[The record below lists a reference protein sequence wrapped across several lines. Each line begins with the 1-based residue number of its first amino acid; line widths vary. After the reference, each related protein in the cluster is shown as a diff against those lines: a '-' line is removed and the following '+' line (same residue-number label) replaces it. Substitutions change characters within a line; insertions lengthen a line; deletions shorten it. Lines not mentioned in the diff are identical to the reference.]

1 MQSIGVESHF
11 STFQGVSFVTTTH
24 PVNYVRQESVMNAS
38 AAATQDTTKK
48 GFSDLIAR
56 LRANPRIPLIIAAAA
71 AIAVVFALVLWAK
84 TPDYRVLY
92 SNLSD
97 EDGGA
102 IVTQLTQMNIPYQF
116 SETGGALMVPAE
128 KVHELRLRLAEQ
140 GLPKGGSVGFELMD
154 KEKFGISQFSE
165 QVNYQRALEGELART
180 IETLGPVKSARVH
193 LAMPKPTLFVREQ
206 KAPSASVTLNLQ
218 PGRALDEGQIQA
230 IVHIVSS
237 SVPGLPPGNVT
248 VVDQAGRLLTHS
260 DSEGRD
266 LNDAQL
272 KFTSEVEA
280 RYQQRIEAI
289 LNPIVGQGNV
299 HAQVTAQLNFDR
311 SEQTDE
317 KYQPN
322 GGPDNSAIRSRQT
335 STNQQNGSPYPGGVP
350 GALSNQP
357 APANTAPVTNPPNN
371 NANGQ
376 NANGQNNAANGSTT
390 STAQQNSGP
399 SSSRHDDT
407 VNYELDRTIRHTKVN
422 VGDVQRLS
430 VAVVVNYRADDKGKP
445 VALNDQ
451 QIKQIEDLTR
461 EAMGYS
467 QTRGDSINVV
477 NSPFN
482 MTEPAGGDLPFWQQ
496 QSFFDQL
503 MTAGRWLLV
512 ALVAFILYRKLVRPQ
527 LLRKRAQE
535 QAAADAAAA
544 RAAAQEEEQAYNVQL
559 SKDEVDQERKSTNR
573 MSAEVMSQRI
583 RDMSEN
589 DPRVV
594 ALVIREWMSNEL

>member
-1 MQSIGVESHF
+1 
-11 STFQGVSFVTTTH
+11 
-24 PVNYVRQESVMNAS
+24 MNAS
-38 AAATQDTTKK
+38 TAATTEQEKK
-48 GFSDLIAR
+48 GFGDLFAS

-71 AIAVVFALVLWAK
+71 VMAIVVAMVLWAK
-84 TPDYRVLY
+84 QPSYSVLY
-92 SNLSD
+92 NNLTD

-102 IVTQLTQMNIPYQF
+102 IVTQLTAMNIPYRF
-116 SETGGALMVPAE
+116 AENGGALMVPEAN
-128 KVHELRLRLAEQ
+128 VHELRLRLAQQ
-140 GLPKGGSVGFELMD
+140 GLPKGGSVGFELLD

-180 IETLGPVKSARVH
+180 IESLGPVKSARVH

-206 KAPSASVTLNLQ
+206 KAPSASVTLTLQ

-230 IVHIVSS
+230 IAHMVSS
-237 SVPGLPPGNVT
+237 SVAGLPPGNVT
-248 VVDQAGRLLTHS
+248 VVDQTGRLLTRS
-260 DSEGRD
+260 DSAGRD

-272 KFTSEVEA
+272 KYSSEVEA

-289 LNPIVGQGNV
+289 LNPILGQGNV
-299 HAQVTAQLNFDR
+299 HAQVTAQINFDT

-322 GGPDNSAIRSRQT
+322 ANPSNSAIRSRQT
-335 STNQQNGSPYPGGVP
+335 STSDQSGSPYPGGVP

-357 APANTAPVTNPPNN
+357 APANTAAVTTPNN
-371 NANGQ
+371 NAANGQ
-376 NANGQNNAANGSTT
+376 AANGQNNAANNANQTT
-390 STAQQNSGP
+390 STAPASSGP
-399 SSSRHDDT
+399 TNSRRDDT
-407 VNYELDRTIRHTKVN
+407 VNYELDRSIRHTKVN

-430 VAVVVNYRADDKGKP
+430 VAVVVNFRADDKGKA
-445 VALNDQ
+445 VALNEQ
-451 QIKQIEDLTR
+451 QLKQIEDLTR

-477 NSPFN
+477 NSQFN
-482 MTEPAGGDLPFWQQ
+482 TTEPVTADLPFWQQ

-503 MTAGRWLLV
+503 MNAGKWLLI
-512 ALVAFILYRKLVRPQ
+512 ALVAFILYRKLVRPH
-527 LLRKRAQE
+527 LVRK
-535 QAAADAAAA
+535 QAAEKAAAEAIAA
-544 RAAAQEEEQAYNVQL
+544 RATEQPEEEAFNVQL
-559 SKDEVDQERKSTNR
+559 SKDELDQERKSNNR

-594 ALVIREWMSNEL
+594 ALVIREWMSKEL